1 MRQQKYE
8 QALKD
13 IRGILQEGNEDST
26 PYSAIAEAVAI
37 INRVLHRPSASD
49 MTDEERGASIAR
61 DEANNHSGY

>member
-13 IRGILQEGNEDST
+13 IQKVLADCLLKRYVNDGVQEALT
-26 PYSAIAEAVAI
+26 IANKA
-37 INRVLHRPSASD
+37 LHRPAASD